1 MKHKHR
7 ATGGVNEAELDLRDK
22 PTDRTNATEIAK
34 EAEER
39 KRGGHVKRHPRKAG
53 GKALHGSKTGEG
65 FGPED
70 EGTKRR
76 RSGGHVKRHV
86 GEVHGEHA
94 KHHGGRKPRKA
105 GGKVGSDSHP
115 FTSAYHGE
123 APKGR
128 KLDMEM
134 D

>member
-1 MKHKHR
+1 M
-7 ATGGVNEAELDLRDK
+7 
-22 PTDRTNATEIAK
+22 
-34 EAEER
+34 
-39 KRGGHVKRHPRKAG
+39 
-53 GKALHGSKTGEG
+53 
-65 FGPED
+65 
-70 EGTKRR
+70 
-76 RSGGHVKRHV
+76 RSEKLVRPISNH
-86 GEVHGEHA
+86 
-94 KHHGGRKPRKA
+94 KPRKA